1 MADAPEDGVVMLRV
15 DSDGHVWDGSIP
27 VDPSV
32 AAAVRHS
39 VRQEAAKQLRLEE
52 LRAAGWDIAGDFEG
66 LLGGGRNGPRGGD
79 WMQRPGSEEGPPAD
93 DSTCAIVSGDVSGSV
108 PGTGAIPAAAV
119 DDGGGLASR
128 AAAAADLPAQGLFG
142 TTAGVHWAV
151 TPGLLVLPDEWR
163 HNELCTV
170 CFGRFSPNR
179 MVTLASC
186 THAFCA
192 GCYNSYLTSE
202 IFSGKHDRLICLH
215 GGCLVGATDADVERL
230 VSPRTYRKLLYFRSR
245 DGARARGEEGARWC
259 AAEGCWAR
267 LHPAAVTIALAGATG
282 GGGGSMGGLPLGL
295 PSRRSSSLRSPR
307 RPSVWAAA
315 AMGWHPDEE
324 PPPPDTT
331 PPRVMV
337 PAAAAATA
345 AAVEVAA
352 AAEAAGVTVPR
363 PVGLPALAAAPLVA
377 APSAVGELDE
387 SAPAPAPSPVDGD
400 CGAPPAGGDAPPPP
414 PRTDEPPPPSVSPQH
429 GVVTCHDCGTRNC
442 VLCETLSTPDHACR
456 RPTVPLTVRKQAVSF
471 WRWAALHTRAC
482 PRCRVRIQ
490 KDSGCSHVTC
500 SRCGAYF
507 CYRCLG
513 YLPTCCAQ
521 AGRQCVCVRT
531 ANAAVYSGLA
541 VVGVVF
547 SPLLVAAAVIGGVP
561 YGAYRLS
568 RRRRRRVVQRQAAG
582 RGADGQAGDCMVGTG
597 PSR

>member
-1 MADAPEDGVVMLRV
+1 MADAPEDGAVMLRV
-15 DSDGHVWDGSIP
+15 DADGHVWDGSIP

-32 AAAVRHS
+32 AAAVRHT

-66 LLGGGRNGPRGGD
+66 LLGGGRDGPRGGV
-79 WMQRPGSEEGPPAD
+79 WVQRPGSEEGPPAD
-93 DSTCAIVSGDVSGSV
+93 DNMCTIVSGDVSGSV
-108 PGTGAIPAAAV
+108 PGTVATPAAAV

-128 AAAAADLPAQGLFG
+128 AAAAAGLPAHGLFG
-142 TTAGVHWAV
+142 TTDGVHWAV
-151 TPGLLVLPDEWR
+151 PPGLLVLPDEWR
-163 HNELCTV
+163 DNELCTV
-170 CFGRFSPNR
+170 CFGRFSPNQ
-179 MVTLASC
+179 MVTLAEC

-267 LHPAAVTIALAGATG
+267 LHPAAVTIALAGAAG
-282 GGGGSMGGLPLGL
+282 GGGVSVGGMPLGL
-295 PSRRSSSLRSPR
+295 PSRRSSSLRSAR
-307 RPSVWAAA
+307 RPSVRAVA
-315 AMGWHPDEE
+315 AMGWQPEE
-324 PPPPDTT
+324 ERPPSDTAPPP
-331 PPRVMV
+331 VMA

-352 AAEAAGVTVPR
+352 TAEAAGGTVPR
-363 PVGLPALAAAPLVA
+363 PAGLPLVA
-377 APSAVGELDE
+377 ALPVVGEPDE
-387 SAPAPAPSPVDGD
+387 SAPAPALFPVDGD
-400 CGAPPAGGDAPPPP
+400 SSAPTAGGDATTFLPRTNLLPPP
-414 PRTDEPPPPSVSPQH
+414 TVSPQP

-456 RPTVPLTVRKQAVSF
+456 RPAVPLTVRKQAVSF

-521 AGRQCVCVRT
+521 PGRQCVCVRT
-531 ANAAVYSGLA
+531 ANVAVYSGLA

-568 RRRRRRVVQRQAAG
+568 RRRRRRQFVQRQAAG
-582 RGADGQAGDCMVGTG
+582 RGADGQAGDCMVVTG